1 MFTGIIEALGQLK
14 KKVVK
19 GGDVAVTIAVKSL
32 DMSDVKLG
40 DSIAVNGVCL
50 TVVDFNSAEFTADV
64 SLESLSLTGL
74 DQLAPGAEVNL
85 EKAMLPTSRFGGHIV
100 SGHVDGQGEIV
111 QLEPS
116 ARSVRIVV
124 RPDAELARYIAK
136 KGSIT
141 LDGCSLT
148 VNDLIGDDFVLNVI
162 PHTQQETII
171 KNYKVGDR
179 VNLEVDVVARYLER
193 LLTQGSDDSGSHPK
207 SNISMGFLAEHGFIG
222 RTKR

>member
-1 MFTGIIEALGQLK
+1 MFTGIIEALGNLK
-14 KKVVK
+14 SKVTK
-19 GGDVAVTIAVKSL
+19 GGDVAVTIAVNTL
-32 DMSDVKLG
+32 DMSDVQLG

-50 TVVDFNSAEFTADV
+50 TVVAFNSTQFTADV

-74 DQLAPGAEVNL
+74 EQMPIGAEVNL

-111 QLEPS
+111 SLEAS

-124 RPDAELARYIAK
+124 RPEKDLARYIAK

-141 LDGCSLT
+141 VDGCSLT

-171 KNYKVGDR
+171 KNYKAGDN

-193 LLTQGSDDSGSHPK
+193 LLMQGSQEASTPPESK
-207 SNISMGFLAEHGFIG
+207 LTMGFLAENGFL
-222 RTKR
+222 K